1 MAKTIKPKRKKTS
14 VVATRKQRQVKA
26 DKEFQKQKERVL
38 ALLREHIPGLFEP
51 INVANYDVLMPQF
64 INILQKR
71 TGSAAQFKQDKRI
84 VSRFIEA
91 GNKSGVWSLSVPAP
105 TVSIIRGDTLK
116 NLRWF
121 DDCRKMTFI
130 YQWFQNCVSTGEL
143 PMPRWL
149 RVIMSAMF
157 WGGLCQ
163 ASALVQL
170 AKQLGE
176 PQQKHLHQY
185 DYWCWFELC
194 YQQIGQPTNLMV
206 ADEKWTYKR
215 FIPDTCT
222 LGFYHAYQAEP
233 DGDLFSTEITA
244 DFLYQQFRKYIPQ
257 EYALPAN
264 FEYVLRAAIGVTE
277 HLPNVHL
284 NQAMMD
290 VAISRIKN
298 CDLPPEAWQRL
309 LTDHHLKSNRAVTW
323 SELASITS
331 NTTQNPTTKKRRK
344 PGSQNGI
351 PLYSIL
357 TKVLRADSSGRKKRT
372 SADAL
377 AEMDDLQ
384 LVDLAELPII
394 GQILFQWVRTMLLNN
409 ALKLSSVRRYFSEIG
424 SHWLCSIRDE
434 YSELESD
441 ELYDVYIE
449 LLDSYRTLKAK
460 GYAAARLESLH
471 LIAVR
476 DFGWPMLMEAL
487 PDSNGEPRHVRSNFI
502 HESLFSSVL
511 QTIDRIQD
519 CSEPIRNQLK
529 VIAILTYRCG
539 LRLSEVLKLQ
549 LKDLEASA
557 EGWLF
562 VRNNRYDDN
571 KNTYS
576 RRKIPLWPLL
586 TSGECKVVEPYIGNR
601 RAQSHSGD
609 ELLFHQEQSVYTKW
623 DKSLI
628 SRIFITMLRANSG
641 DDSLMFHHFRHSA
654 MYRLHCIVEEETEW
668 CQWLTPYSPVE
679 QQKIKALIAPNPAQ
693 DRYAALAAFAGH
705 ESPKTTFFNYL
716 HGFDVLMFQ
725 RVEQRQY
732 ALTSQLLTALFAISP
747 TMVTRRQLCDQNNH
761 ADLRQ
766 LRQTLLEQTKTS
778 TLKAQKQTAAHSVD
792 TAVQQYTFG
801 NLYTYHRMLEDHD
814 AGVDVQELVFR
825 YRLDLSLIIRLIAS
839 ADALNLLIST
849 KGKAR
854 LKNKVATKPFTTDA
868 SKQLQTILQACRK
881 YSLENKSELRWLV
894 KFAVMHMVASKTYI
908 KLTDVAECKRFC
920 FGLRQIKADRF
931 AELHYQ
937 SRGNKKE
944 DAQWQQAAQSIELH
958 HLLPEKTPER
968 ETKGRAKLL
977 FRDPSD
983 KYATNAMRF
992 LFHNL
997 GIILFRPEQI
1007 SSWLS

>member
-1 MAKTIKPKRKKTS
+1 MAKTIKPKRKKAS
-14 VVATRKQRQVKA
+14 VVSIRKQRQAKV
-26 DKEFQKQKERVL
+26 DKEFEKQKDRVL
-38 ALLREHIPGLFEP
+38 RLLREHIPGLFES

-64 INILQKR
+64 IDFLQKR
-71 TGSAAQFKQDKRI
+71 AISASQFKQDKRI

-121 DDCRKMTFI
+121 DDCRKMTFV

-163 ASALVQL
+163 VSALVQL
-170 AKQLGE
+170 AKQLGD

-185 DYWCWFELC
+185 DDWCWFDLC
-194 YQQIGQPTNLMV
+194 YQQVGQPTNLLV

-215 FIPDTCT
+215 FIPDSCT

-233 DGDLFSTEITA
+233 DRDLFSTEITTI
-244 DFLYQQFRKYIPQ
+244 FLYQQLRKYIPEQ
-257 EYALPAN
+257 YALPSN
-264 FEYVLRAAIGVTE
+264 FEFLLRAAIGVTE
-277 HLPNVHL
+277 HLPNVRL
-284 NQAMMD
+284 NQAMMG
-290 VAISRIKN
+290 VAISRTKN

-309 LTDHHLKSNRAVTW
+309 LTDHHLTNNRSVTL

-331 NTTQNPTTKKRRK
+331 SATQNSITKKRRK
-344 PGSQNGI
+344 PGLQNGI
-351 PLYSIL
+351 PLFSIL
-357 TKVLRADSSGRKKRT
+357 TKVLRADASGRKKRT
-372 SADAL
+372 LDDAL

-384 LVDLAELPII
+384 FIDPTELPIT
-394 GQILFQWVRTMLLNN
+394 GQILFQWVRMMLLNN
-409 ALKLSSVRRYFSEIG
+409 SLKLSSVRRYFNSIA
-424 SHWLCSIRDE
+424 SHWICYIRDE
-434 YSELESD
+434 HSELESD

-449 LLDSYRTLKAK
+449 LLDSYRTQDAK

-471 LIAVR
+471 LVAVR

-487 PDSNGEPRHVRSNFI
+487 PDSNGEPKHVRSNFI
-502 HESLFSSVL
+502 NEALFSSVI

-519 CSEPIRNQLK
+519 CSEPIHHQLK
-529 VIAILTYRCG
+529 VMAILTYRCG
-539 LRLSEVLKLQ
+539 LRLTELLKLQ
-549 LKDLEASA
+549 LKDLESSE

-586 TSGECKVVEPYIGNR
+586 TNGECKVVEPYIGNR
-601 RAQSHSGD
+601 RAQSHSCD

-623 DKSLI
+623 DKSLV

-641 DDSLMFHHFRHSA
+641 DDSLVFHHFRHSA
-654 MYRLHCIVEEETEW
+654 MYRIHLIVEGEMKLCE
-668 CQWLTPYSPVE
+668 WLTPYSLAE
-679 QQKIKALIAPNPAQ
+679 QENIKALIAPNSAQ
-693 DRYAALAAFAGH
+693 DRHAALAAFAGH

-716 HGFDVLMFQ
+716 HGFDILMFQ
-725 RVEQRQY
+725 RVEQRKY
-732 ALTSQLLTALFAISP
+732 ALTSQQLTALFTISP
-747 TMVTRRQLCDQNNH
+747 TMVTRRQICDQNSH

-766 LRQTLLEQTKTS
+766 LRQTLLTQTKTS
-778 TLKAQKQTAAHSVD
+778 TLKAPKQTSVQLVD

-801 NLYTYHRMLEDHD
+801 NLYTYHRMLEDHE

-825 YRLDLSLIIRLIAS
+825 YRLDLSLITRLIAS

-849 KGKAR
+849 KGKAL
-854 LKNKVATKPFTTDA
+854 LKNKVATRPFTINA
-868 SKQLQTILQACRK
+868 SKQLQTVLLACRK
-881 YSLENKSELRWLV
+881 LNSEDKNELRWLV
-894 KFAVMHMVASKTYI
+894 KFAVTHMVASKAYI
-908 KLTDVAECKRFC
+908 KLTNVEDCKRFC
-920 FGLRQIKADRF
+920 LGLRQIKADGF

-937 SRGNKKE
+937 SRGHKKE
-944 DAQWQQAAQSIELH
+944 DLQWQQAVQAIELH
-958 HLLPEKTPER
+958 LLPLEKTPER

-997 GIILFRPEQI
+997 AIILFRPEQI
-1007 SSWLS
+1007 SAWN

>member
-1 MAKTIKPKRKKTS
+1 MAKTINTKRKKAS
-14 VVATRKQRQVKA
+14 VVSIRKQRQAKV
-26 DKEFQKQKERVL
+26 DKEFEKQKDRVL
-38 ALLREHIPGLFEP
+38 RLLREHIPGLFES

-64 INILQKR
+64 IDFLQKR
-71 TGSAAQFKQDKRI
+71 AISASQFKQDKRV

-130 YQWFQNCVSTGEL
+130 YQWFENCVSSGEL

-163 ASALVQL
+163 APALLQL
-170 AKQLGE
+170 AKQLSDR
-176 PQQKHLHQY
+176 QQKHLHQY
-185 DYWCWFELC
+185 ADWCWFDLC
-194 YQQIGQPTNLMV
+194 YQQIGQPTNLIL

-222 LGFYHAYQAEP
+222 LGFYHAYQGEP
-233 DGDLFSTEITA
+233 DGELFNSEITT

-257 EYALPAN
+257 EYALPSN

-277 HLPNVHL
+277 HLPNIHL

-290 VAISRIKN
+290 VAIGRIKN
-298 CDLPPEAWQRL
+298 YDLPPHAWQRL
-309 LTDHHLKSNRAVTW
+309 LTGHHQTIDRPVSW
-323 SELASITS
+323 GELASITS
-331 NTTQNPTTKKRRK
+331 SAIQKSTSTKRRK

-372 SADAL
+372 SAEAL
-377 AEMDDLQ
+377 AEIDDLQ
-384 LVDLAELPII
+384 FIDPTELPIT
-394 GQILFQWVRTMLLNN
+394 GQILFQWVRMMLLNN
-409 ALKLSSVRRYFSEIG
+409 SLKLSSVRRYFNSIA
-424 SHWLCSIRDE
+424 SHWICYVRDE
-434 YSELESD
+434 HSELESD

-449 LLDSYRTLKAK
+449 LLDSYRTQDAK

-476 DFGWPMLMEAL
+476 EFGWPMLMEAL
-487 PDSNGEPRHVRSNFI
+487 PDSKGESKHVRSNFI
-502 HESLFSSVL
+502 HEPLFASVL

-519 CSEPIRNQLK
+519 CSEPVRHQLK
-529 VIAILTYRCG
+529 VIVILAYRCG

-549 LKDLEASA
+549 LKDLESS
-557 EGWLF
+557 ETGWLF

-586 TSGECKVVEPYIGNR
+586 TNCECKVVEPYIGNR
-601 RAQSHSGD
+601 LAQSHSGD
-609 ELLFHQEQSVYTKW
+609 ELVFHQEQNVYTRW
-623 DKSLI
+623 DKALI
-628 SRIFITMLRANSG
+628 SRIFITILRANSG
-641 DDSLMFHHFRHSA
+641 DDSLVFHHFRHSA
-654 MYRLHCIVEEETEW
+654 MYRLHLILEDETEW
-668 CQWLTPYSPVE
+668 CQRLTLYSPAE

-705 ESPKTTFFNYL
+705 ESPKSTFFNYL
-716 HGFDVLMFQ
+716 HGFDILMFQ
-725 RVEQRQY
+725 RVEQRKY
-732 ALTSQLLTALFAISP
+732 ALTSQQLMALFAISP
-747 TMVTRRQLCDQNNH
+747 TMVTRRQLCDHNNWVDIH
-761 ADLRQ
+761 L

-778 TLKAQKQTAAHSVD
+778 QIKTLKKTDTHVVD
-792 TAVQQYTFG
+792 TTTQQYTFG

-814 AGVDVQELVFR
+814 EGVDVQELVFR
-825 YRLDLSLIIRLIAS
+825 YRLDLSLITRLIAS
-839 ADALNLLIST
+839 TDSLNLLMST

-854 LKNKVATKPFTTDA
+854 LKNKVATRPFTIDA
-868 SKQLQTILQACRK
+868 AEQLQNILQACRK
-881 YSLENKSELRWLV
+881 LSSENKSELRWLV
-894 KFAVMHMVASKTYI
+894 KFAVTHMVASKTYI
-908 KLTDVAECKRFC
+908 KLTDVSDCSRFC
-920 FGLRQIKADRF
+920 KGLRQIKADSF
-931 AELHYQ
+931 AELYYQ
-937 SRGNKKE
+937 SRDNRKE
-944 DAQWQQAAQSIELH
+944 DAQWQQASQSITFH
-958 HLLPEKTPER
+958 YLLPDKTAER
-968 ETKGRAKLL
+968 ETKGRAKLS
-977 FRDPSD
+977 FRDPSK
-983 KYATNAMRF
+983 KYATNSMRY

-997 GIILFRPEQI
+997 AIILFRPEQI
-1007 SSWLS
+1007 SAWN